1 MKKILILLIAV
12 SIISIGCTNQDQQ
25 TQQGNHKN
33 TLTYEIGSN
42 DWSSLTAL
50 SANDNVIEAYQFAV
64 DHPEVLDYIPC
75 YCGCYEAD
83 GHISN
88 THCFVESVEDNVA
101 NLDNMGLG

>member
-75 YCGCYEAD
+75 YCGCYEVD

-88 THCFVESVEDNVA
+88 TQCFVESVEDNVA